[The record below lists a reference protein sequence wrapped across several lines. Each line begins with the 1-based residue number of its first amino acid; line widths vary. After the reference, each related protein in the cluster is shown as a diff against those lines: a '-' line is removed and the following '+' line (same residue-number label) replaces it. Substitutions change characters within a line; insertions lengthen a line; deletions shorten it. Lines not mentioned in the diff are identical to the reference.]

1 VGCINQEQKFWML
14 SYCDAFVHF
23 GFIDGGREGER
34 LVGRESHKTWGV
46 RQPVDLRVSVIF
58 WF

>member
-1 VGCINQEQKFWML
+1 VGCINQEQKFWMP

-23 GFIDGGREGER
+23 GFIDGGRESQG
-34 LVGRESHKTWGV
+34 GREAFGGGGGV